1 MRRTNWSRPVALA
14 LEHEIVRAGD
24 SFLDYGCGHGDDLG
38 QLQHLGYDAEGWD
51 PAHRPSGQRRPSD
64 VVNLGYV
71 LNVIEDQRER
81 AEVLRSAFGYARR
94 TLVVAVR
101 VDRSLKDA
109 ESYGDGV
116 ITKRSTFQKL
126 YTQAELR
133 EYVQQVLGVE
143 PVMADLGIA
152 YVFKDEQA
160 RSEHVANT
168 TFGRRLSFN
177 VDLRQRFLADDG
189 ARALIDRATALGR
202 LPLDHEFDAWEDLAS
217 RFGGMARVGRLA
229 LAAVDKGAFLGSL
242 QERANDI
249 IVYLA
254 KLRFAGAR
262 VPSFTVLPRDI
273 QLDIKATWGSLK
285 AATEEALVSLFSMGQ
300 QELVLNAMR
309 KAPVGKYVGDAL
321 YVHNSAVDL
330 LPPVLRLAEFAARKI
345 VGSVEAEVIK
355 FAEKGRAVSFLR
367 YPTFDHEPHPGL
379 RSSIRVHLPR
389 SLYEIRE
396 YGDKNPFILH
406 RKELFVAPD
415 YPRRELFEALTRD
428 EEAAGLLD
436 AVDIGTREAWQE
448 ALARRGFELDG
459 HRLHR
464 LGEAVEVRTVG
475 TLGAPKAPA
484 YDRPMSSDA
493 VDEFI
498 AEIGQ
503 IKVHRTAAGVSLK
516 KPALLLVVLARLGR
530 GEVPDNRIRFR
541 DVEPELAKLLRE
553 LTGKAA
559 SGLAEPF
566 DRMQTSGFWKL
577 HVPEGT
583 AAEPSKP
590 LTKQVLVHDECWAE
604 LRPELFQALVSS
616 PEARKKVAVEIVG
629 RFVPAP
635 EEQVLGLL
643 DLR

>member
-1 MRRTNWSRPVALA
+1 MRRTTWSRPIALA

-24 SFLDYGCGHGDDLG
+24 TLLDYGCGHGDDVG
-38 QLQHLGYDAEGWD
+38 QLQHLGYEAEGWD
-51 PAHRPSGQRRPSD
+51 PAHRPTGQRRPSD

-109 ESYGDGV
+109 EAFGDGV

-177 VDLRQRFLADDG
+177 VDLRQRFLADAG
-189 ARALIDRATALGR
+189 ARGLIERATALGR
-202 LPLDHEFDAWEDLAS
+202 LPLDHEFDGWEDLAS

-229 LAAVDKGAFLGSL
+229 LAAVDKGTFLGSL

-249 IVYLA
+249 VVYLA

-262 VPSFTVLPRDI
+262 VPSFTALPRDI
-273 QLDIKATWGSLK
+273 QLDIKTTWGSLK
-285 AATEEALVSLFSMGQ
+285 TATEEALVSLFSMGQ
-300 QELVLNAMR
+300 QERVLDAMR

-321 YVHNSAVDL
+321 YVHSSAVDL

-367 YPTFDHEPHPGL
+367 YPTFDHDPHPGL

-389 SLYEIRE
+389 SQYEIRE

-415 YPRRELFEALTRD
+415 YPRRELFEALTRA
-428 EEAAGLLD
+428 EETAGLLD
-436 AVDIGTREAWQE
+436 AMDIGTKEAWQE
-448 ALARRGFELDG
+448 TLAKRGYELDG
-459 HRLHR
+459 HRLCR
-464 LGEAVEVRTVG
+464 LGDAALDVRV
-475 TLGAPKAPA
+475 LGVPKAPA
-484 YDRPMSSDA
+484 YDPPMSSREA

-530 GEVPDNRIRFR
+530 GELADNKIRFR
-541 DVEPELAKLLRE
+541 DVEPDLAELLRK
-553 LTGKAA
+553 LTGRAV

-566 DRMQTSGFWKL
+566 DRMKTSRFWIL
-577 HVPEGT
+577 HLPEGAT
-583 AAEPSKP
+583 TESSKP
-590 LTKQVLVHDECWAE
+590 LTKQILVHDECWAE
-604 LRPELFQALVSS
+604 LRPELFRALVGS
-616 PEARKKVAVEIVG
+616 PDARKRVASEVVG
-629 RFVPAP
+629 RFLPTPA
-635 EEQVLGLL
+635 EQVFDLLGL
-643 DLR
+643 R